1 MLFSW
6 KCIIFSSY
14 FFVFAGRHR
23 AALRDFEKA
32 MSYEPSNKKLHTEVR
47 KTREAI
53 KACVKRTP
61 RQCVPI
67 RELAAPIGPPGF
79 VAAFGASKEEVKEIK
94 KEEIKKEKEESKKRE
109 ERPIITMVEEEEE
122 EEEEADA
129 EAEAEADAEAVEEEE
144 GPSDAPEPPNSPDS
158 DTSWVMIDE
167 EAENDK
173 ADVGDVGDV
182 GVGGVDGVGGA
193 GDDSDDEIEA
203 SGKTPSAV
211 PVVEIPNEII
221 VEKERA
227 RMAARTAL
235 NIARAEK
242 KKKITEIVPKTS
254 YEFTRVWR
262 SISEE
267 QKLTYLAD
275 TVGPKVLPKLFK
287 QTGME
292 SDLLLDLLRIS
303 SLSMETKHLLLV
315 CDGFT
320 KMSRFGTT
328 LMFLQ
333 DEERQVMSE
342 YLLRVV
348 SDMDVQQKFP
358 KRYGRVKSGF
368 GL

>member
-1 MLFSW
+1 
-6 KCIIFSSY
+6 
-14 FFVFAGRHR
+14 
-23 AALRDFEKA
+23 
-32 MSYEPSNKKLHTEVR
+32 
-47 KTREAI
+47 
-53 KACVKRTP
+53 
-61 RQCVPI
+61 
-67 RELAAPIGPPGF
+67 
-79 VAAFGASKEEVKEIK
+79 
-94 KEEIKKEKEESKKRE
+94 
-109 ERPIITMVEEEEE
+109 
-122 EEEEADA
+122 
-129 EAEAEADAEAVEEEE
+129 
-144 GPSDAPEPPNSPDS
+144 
-158 DTSWVMIDE
+158 
-167 EAENDK
+167 
-173 ADVGDVGDV
+173 
-182 GVGGVDGVGGA
+182 
-193 GDDSDDEIEA
+193 
-203 SGKTPSAV
+203 
-211 PVVEIPNEII
+211 
-221 VEKERA
+221 
-227 RMAARTAL
+227 MAARTAL

-242 KKKITEIVPKTS
+242 RKKITEIVPKTS

-303 SLSMETKHLLLV
+303 SSTMETKHLSLV

-333 DEERQVMSE
+333 DEERRVMSE
-342 YLLRVV
+342 YLLPVV